1 MMDLILDMSPFSAL
15 ITATQMAK
23 LLLFFIP
30 IVHIAHMSCT
40 NCRTMMSTLTETKY
54 IFDNLDRTLIG
65 LLRSDGR
72 APVSKLAEIMGVSR
86 ATVQTRLD
94 RLLASGALLGFT
106 ARVREDYAVNQIR
119 AIMMIE
125 VSGRNTTQ
133 VINKLRGLPELTAL
147 HTTSGKWD
155 LIAEVL
161 VESLSEFDSVLREVR
176 LVDGVLNS
184 ETNIL
189 LTSI

>member
-1 MMDLILDMSPFSAL
+1 
-15 ITATQMAK
+15 
-23 LLLFFIP
+23 
-30 IVHIAHMSCT
+30 
-40 NCRTMMSTLTETKY
+40 MSTQNETKFV
-54 IFDNLDRTLIG
+54 FDNLDRTLIG

-72 APVSKLAEIMGVSR
+72 APVSKLAEITGVSR

-94 RLLASGALLGFT
+94 RLLSSGALLGFT
-106 ARVREDYAVNQIR
+106 ARVREDYDANTIR
-119 AIMMIE
+119 AFMMIE

-133 VINKLRGLPELTAL
+133 VINRLKRLPELTAL

-161 VESLSEFDSVLREVR
+161 VENLSKFDSVLREVR

>member
-1 MMDLILDMSPFSAL
+1 MGQQA
-15 ITATQMAK
+15 
-23 LLLFFIP
+23 
-30 IVHIAHMSCT
+30 
-40 NCRTMMSTLTETKY
+40 ETKY
-54 IFDNLDRTLIG
+54 VFDNLDRTLIG

-72 APVSKLAEIMGVSR
+72 APVSKLADIMGVSR

-133 VINKLRGLPELTAL
+133 VI
-147 HTTSGKWD
+147 
-155 LIAEVL
+155 
-161 VESLSEFDSVLREVR
+161 
-176 LVDGVLNS
+176 
-184 ETNIL
+184 
-189 LTSI
+189 

>member
-1 MMDLILDMSPFSAL
+1 
-15 ITATQMAK
+15 
-23 LLLFFIP
+23 
-30 IVHIAHMSCT
+30 
-40 NCRTMMSTLTETKY
+40 MMSTLTETKY

-72 APVSKLAEIMGVSR
+72 APVSKLAKIMGVSR

-161 VESLSEFDSVLREVR
+161 VESLSEFDSVLRQVR

>member
-1 MMDLILDMSPFSAL
+1 MVKSSP
-15 ITATQMAK
+15 
-23 LLLFFIP
+23 
-30 IVHIAHMSCT
+30 
-40 NCRTMMSTLTETKY
+40 TKY
-54 IFDNLDRTLIG
+54 IFDDHDRTLIG
-65 LLRSDGR
+65 LLRTDGR

-86 ATVQTRLD
+86 ATVQTQLD

-106 ARVREDYAVNQIR
+106 ARVREDYDANQIR

-133 VINKLRGLPELTAL
+133 VINKLRGLTALTAI

-161 VESLSEFDSVLREVR
+161 VENLSEFDAVLREVR
-176 LVDGVLNS
+176 LVDGILNS
-184 ETNIL
+184 ETSIL
-189 LTSI
+189 LSSI